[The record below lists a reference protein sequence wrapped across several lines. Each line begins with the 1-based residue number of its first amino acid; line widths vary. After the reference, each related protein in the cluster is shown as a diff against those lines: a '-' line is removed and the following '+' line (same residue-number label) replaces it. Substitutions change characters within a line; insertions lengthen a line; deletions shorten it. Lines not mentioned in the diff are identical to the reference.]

1 MGTHEVAKSHLVS
14 AIITGWVL
22 VALVWLIFGFLAG
35 NFITYVPML
44 LAYAIWTV
52 VSLVIFGRGL
62 DREMA
67 AEADDTHA
75 AH

>member
-14 AIITGWVL
+14 AIIVGWVL
-22 VALVWLIFGFLAG
+22 VALVYLIFSFLAQ
-35 NFITYVPML
+35 NYVTYIPL
-44 LAYAIWTV
+44 LIAYAIWTV
-52 VSLVIFGRGL
+52 VSLLMYGRGL

-67 AEADDTHA
+67 QAGD

>member
-1 MGTHEVAKSHLVS
+1 MGTHEVTKSHMVS

-22 VALVWLIFGFLAG
+22 VALVWLIFGFLAQ
-35 NFITYVPML
+35 NYITYVPL
-44 LAYAIWTV
+44 LVAYAIWTV

-62 DREMA
+62 DREMS
-67 AEADDTHA
+67 ADDAHA

>member
-14 AIITGWVL
+14 AIIVGWVL
-22 VALVWLIFGFLAG
+22 VALVWLIFSFLAG
-35 NFITYVPML
+35 SYVVYIPL
-44 LAYAIWTV
+44 LVAYAIWTV
-52 VSLVIFGRGL
+52 VSLLIYGRGL

-67 AEADDTHA
+67 ESADAHA

>member
-1 MGTHEVAKSHLVS
+1 MGTHEVTKSHLVA

-22 VALVWLIFGFLAG
+22 VTLIWLIFGFLSQ
-35 NFITYVPML
+35 NYLIYVPML
-44 LAYAIWTV
+44 VAYGAWTV
-52 VSLVIFGRGL
+52 VSLLIYGRGL

-67 AEADDTHA
+67 ASAD

>member
-1 MGTHEVAKSHLVS
+1 MGTHEVTKSHLVS

-35 NFITYVPML
+35 NFVTYVPL
-44 LAYAIWTV
+44 LAAYAIWTV
-52 VSLVIFGRGL
+52 VSLLLYGRGL

-67 AEADDTHA
+67 ADEAHS

>member
-1 MGTHEVAKSHLVS
+1 MGTHEVTKPHMVS

-22 VALVWLIFGFLAG
+22 VALVWLIFGFLSQ
-35 NFITYVPML
+35 NFLIYVPML
-44 LAYAIWTV
+44 VAYAIWTV

-67 AEADDTHA
+67 ADDAHA

>member
-1 MGTHEVAKSHLVS
+1 MGTHEVTKSHMVS

-22 VALVWLIFGFLAG
+22 VSIIWLIFGFLAQ
-35 NFITYVPML
+35 NYVTYIPL
-44 LAYAIWTV
+44 LVAYGAWTV
-52 VSLVIFGRGL
+52 VSLIIYGRGL

-67 AEADDTHA
+67 VEDTHA

>member
-22 VALVWLIFGFLAG
+22 VALVYLIFSFLAQ
-35 NFITYVPML
+35 NYVTYIPL
-44 LAYAIWTV
+44 LIAYAIWTV
-52 VSLVIFGRGL
+52 VSLLMYGRGL

-67 AEADDTHA
+67 HA
-75 AH
+75 GDAH

>member
-1 MGTHEVAKSHLVS
+1 MGTHEGTKPHLVS

-22 VALVWLIFGFLAG
+22 VALIWLIFGFLAQ
-35 NFITYVPML
+35 NYVTYVPL
-44 LAYAIWTV
+44 LVAYAAWTV
-52 VSLVIFGRGL
+52 ISLIIFGRGL

-67 AEADDTHA
+67 ADDAHA